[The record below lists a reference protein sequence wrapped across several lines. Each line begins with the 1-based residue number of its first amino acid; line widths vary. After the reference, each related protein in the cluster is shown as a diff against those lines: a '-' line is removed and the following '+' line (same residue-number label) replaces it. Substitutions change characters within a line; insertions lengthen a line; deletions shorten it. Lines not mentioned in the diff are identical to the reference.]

1 MAMVNPNRWVR
12 AARGS
17 LARLIAVLTVV
28 AGFALMHA
36 PQCADGMMPAVHLTA
51 TADQAVSD
59 MAGMGPVHGPG
70 NHDSSAVTPSAAADT
85 IHVTNDDESTGE
97 SLLMTCLTLLV
108 TMLGALVLLRRS
120 LIPLGTRILRR
131 SGPQA
136 QPCAP
141 LRPSLIQLC
150 ILRT

>member
-1 MAMVNPNRWVR
+1 MVNPNRWVR
-12 AARGS
+12 AARAP
-17 LARLIAVLTVV
+17 LARLIAVLTVI

-51 TADQAVSD
+51 TADHAMSD
-59 MAGMGPVHGPG
+59 MPGMGPVDGPG
-70 NHDSSAVTPSAAADT
+70 NHDSSAVMPSAAAGT
-85 IHVTNDDESTGE
+85 VYATNGDESMGG
-97 SLLMTCLTLLV
+97 SLLMTCLALLV
-108 TMLGALVLLRRS
+108 TMLGILVLLRRS

-131 SGPQA
+131 SGTQA
-136 QPCAP
+136 RPRAP